1 MRMRYIIY
9 FLFVIG
15 ITFTFIGITTYIK
28 QPASHIPSAENGIID
43 LSEMNDL
50 NQSTFHLD
58 GTWDFYWHAFTH
70 TNDDIEKTSLQK
82 TTITVPNSW
91 ETVKVNDENI
101 SNLGYGTYEL
111 TILIPEQ
118 YANETLGLYIPNVAT
133 AYKLWINDEFII
145 SNGTIGTNKSEMV
158 PVNYSRTVYFRP
170 DQSTITLTMEVA
182 NFSQRK
188 GGLWDSIQF
197 GSADE
202 ITLLKVKNI
211 GLQLLVVGSLIIM
224 GIYNIFIY
232 LLRKSI
238 VYTLFLG
245 LLCLIFAIRTL
256 VLGET
261 FLLNLFPNFPWEIQV
276 KLEYLPTAFGL
287 LLLVKY
293 VKHRYKE
300 DRFNYFDKAVLILSL
315 VSGLIII
322 ITPAIFYT
330 KYLMAF
336 LIVIPLTLI
345 YFGYIFLQDFF
356 KRNPASLFTL
366 IGFTVFIVT
375 MINDALFFLD
385 FSNNGTYLSD
395 GFFIF
400 ILSQTFAHA
409 IHFSETH
416 HQVENLSHELLEAN
430 RSLERKVEERTEQLS
445 LVNAKLRKS
454 ENERK
459 NLMSDLA
466 HEISKPL
473 TLIKGYSEAMVD
485 EKLEPEKDFLQIIY
499 NNALISERLIHDL
512 SYLAKIET
520 KLFRMVYQKVRLKTF
535 PYKVYQHHRWTV
547 ENRGKYFE
555 WIDKDNWAKDIS
567 DNTFIFVDPD
577 RINQVFI
584 NIIDNALHHAEN
596 GNNIYM
602 EVEFKLNADEQ
613 NEPNFEEMVADL
625 TEDDSQT
632 LNEEEIDGKKIG
644 HCIFKIIDEGTGIK
658 KEDFPYI
665 FNRFYRGDRKEG
677 GINSR
682 GLGLAISKEIIEMHR
697 GKIWVESEMEKGST
711 FFISLPVYE

>member
-1 MRMRYIIY
+1 
-9 FLFVIG
+9 
-15 ITFTFIGITTYIK
+15 
-28 QPASHIPSAENGIID
+28 
-43 LSEMNDL
+43 
-50 NQSTFHLD
+50 
-58 GTWDFYWHAFTH
+58 
-70 TNDDIEKTSLQK
+70 
-82 TTITVPNSW
+82 
-91 ETVKVNDENI
+91 
-101 SNLGYGTYEL
+101 
-111 TILIPEQ
+111 
-118 YANETLGLYIPNVAT
+118 
-133 AYKLWINDEFII
+133 
-145 SNGTIGTNKSEMV
+145 MV

-197 GSADE
+197 GNADE

-345 YFGYIFLQDFF
+345 YFGYIFLQDFS

-466 HEISKPL
+466 HELSKPL
-473 TLIKGYSEAMVD
+473 TLIKGYSEAVVD
-485 EKLEPEKDFLQIIY
+485 EKLPPEKDYLQII
-499 NNALISERLIHDL
+499 NRNANISERLIHDL
-512 SYLAKIET
+512 SELSKLET
-520 KLFRMVYQKVRLKTF
+520 RQMKMLFQKVSMKHY
-535 PYKVYQHHRWTV
+535 PSNIVKHHRWTV
-547 ENRGKYFE
+547 ESEGKFLKWNNENE
-555 WIDKDNWAKDIS
+555 WTKKVPEDVYL
-567 DNTFIFVDPD
+567 FIDPD
-577 RINQVFI
+577 RVNQVFI
-584 NIIDNALHHAEN
+584 NIIENALHYAEK
-596 GNNIYM
+596 GESIYL
-602 EVEFKLNADEQ
+602 ETEWDETLVRQRVDADE
-613 NEPNFEEMVADL
+613 E
-625 TEDDSQT
+625 
-632 LNEEEIDGKKIG
+632 
-644 HCIFKIIDEGTGIK
+644 
-658 KEDFPYI
+658 
-665 FNRFYRGDRKEG
+665 
-677 GINSR
+677 
-682 GLGLAISKEIIEMHR
+682 
-697 GKIWVESEMEKGST
+697 
-711 FFISLPVYE
+711 